1 MRKILVT
8 GDRNWTD
15 VTLIE
20 TVLLMEKDLYKNDL
34 QVCHGAARGADTVA
48 GNMCKDHG
56 IAVTAFPADWRRYG
70 RAAGPIRNRQM
81 LDEFKPDIVYAF
93 HDNLEQSRG
102 TRDMVKIARARCIKV
117 EVLSHTIQHFIYEG
131 R

>member
-1 MRKILVT
+1 MRKVLVT

-15 VTLIE
+15 EHLIE
-20 TVLLMEKDLYKNDL
+20 TVLLMEKDLYKDDL
-34 QVCHGAARGADTVA
+34 QVCHGAARGADAIT
-48 GNMCKDHG
+48 GNVCAKHG
-56 IAVTAFPADWRRYG
+56 ITVIAFPADWGRYG

-93 HDNLEQSRG
+93 HDHLEKSKG
-102 TRDMVKIARARCIKV
+102 TRDMVKIAR
-117 EVLSHTIQHFIYEG
+117 SHCVKTEICTTHTLEG